1 MTLTAPSHDVAAQRR
16 AAIAVL
22 IMRLTLGIF
31 LLLWSV
37 GKLVVP
43 SSTVRIASHFYGIA
57 LPEAAPAFIG
67 SAELALSLAL
77 LAGFARRPVYA
88 LAIVLHATSTLA
100 SWRQILDPFGIA
112 RPGDD
117 LFLAGVPV
125 LGAFIALYLLRG
137 LDTYSLDEWLR
148 IRHG

>member
-43 SSTVRIASHFYGIA
+43 SSTVRIASHFYEIA
-57 LPEAAPAFIG
+57 LPEAAPAFMG

>member
-43 SSTVRIASHFYGIA
+43 SSTVQIASHFYGIA
-57 LPEAAPAFIG
+57 LPEAAPAFMG
-67 SAELALSLAL
+67 SAELALSIAL
-77 LAGFARRPVYA
+77 LVGFARRPVYA

-100 SWRQILDPFGIA
+100 SWRQLLDPFGIA

-137 LDTYSLDEWLR
+137 LDAYSLDEWLR
-148 IRHG
+148 IRRL

>member
-1 MTLTAPSHDVAAQRR
+1 MTLTAPSHEAAAQRH

-57 LPEAAPAFIG
+57 LPEAAPAFMG

-88 LAIVLHATSTLA
+88 LAIILHATSTLA

-137 LDTYSLDEWLR
+137 FDTYSLDAWLR
-148 IRHG
+148 IRRG

>member
-1 MTLTAPSHDVAAQRR
+1 MTLTAMSNDSAADRR
-16 AAIAVL
+16 TAIAVL

-43 SSTVRIASHFYGIA
+43 GATVRIAAHFYGIA
-57 LPEAAPAFIG
+57 LPEAAPVFMG
-67 SAELALSLAL
+67 SAELALSVAL
-77 LAGFARRPVYA
+77 LLGFAQRPVYG
-88 LAIVLHATSTLA
+88 LAILLHATSTLA
-100 SWRQILDPFGIA
+100 SWRQLLDPFGIA

-137 LDTYSLDEWLR
+137 FDIYSLDGWLR
-148 IRHG
+148 LRRT

>member
-1 MTLTAPSHDVAAQRR
+1 MTLTAISHDVDAQRR
-16 AAIAVL
+16 EAVAVL

-37 GKLVVP
+37 GKIVTP
-43 SSTVRIASHFYGIA
+43 GATVRIVAHFYGFA
-57 LPEAAPAFIG
+57 LPEAAPLLIG
-67 SAELALSLAL
+67 LAELALSLAL
-77 LAGFARRPVYA
+77 LAGFARRLVYG
-88 LAIVLHATSTLA
+88 LAIVLHATSTFA
-100 SWRQILDPFGIA
+100 SWRQLLDPSGIA

-137 LDTYSLDEWLR
+137 FDAYSLDEWLR
-148 IRHG
+148 TRRV

>member
-1 MTLTAPSHDVAAQRR
+1 MTLTAPSRDVAAQRR

-31 LLLWSV
+31 LLQWSL
-37 GKLVVP
+37 GKIVVP

-57 LPEAAPAFIG
+57 LPESAPAFMG
-67 SAELALSLAL
+67 SAELALSVAL
-77 LAGFARRPVYA
+77 LAGFARRPFCA
-88 LAIVLHATSTLA
+88 LAIVVHATSTLA

-125 LGAFIALYLLRG
+125 LGAFIALYLLHG
-137 LDTYSLDEWLR
+137 FDTYSLDEWLR
-148 IRHG
+148 IRRG